1 MHAGDEGADAAMPGA
16 ARPDILAL
24 EAFDEVNRVSQD
36 SPEGLTPAQIRAV
49 CDAHCLVCQQT
60 IGGSE
65 QARILACRLQG
76 CELRGVDAWMA
87 EVAWLSALEQSPL
100 WGSAP
105 VPAQAVAGFNRHIH
119 QAACAT
125 FAIGLAPDGTLER
138 SYAATT
144 LRGLIHAALILVI
157 AYNAGDRGVLNVNE
171 KSVSALLGRVRTEH
185 SAARRMR
192 SEERQK
198 ADDARVAAL
207 YDQGINAAHIARE
220 MGWSN
225 DRARVNK
232 ALQRMKRKQK
242 GRKHTLL

>member
-1 MHAGDEGADAAMPGA
+1 MRRALLPVLAMHAGDEGADAAMPGA

-87 EVAWLSALEQSPL
+87 EVAWLSDIVQSPL

-105 VPAQAVAGFNRHIH
+105 VPAQAVSAFNLHIH

-144 LRGLIHAALILVI
+144 LRGLIHAALILLI
-157 AYNAGDRGVLNVNE
+157 AYNAGDRLNINVLSTDT
-171 KSVSALLGRVRTEH
+171 KG
-185 SAARRMR
+185 ARSIVGQQRNI
-192 SEERQK
+192 EGEQER
-198 ADDARVAAL
+198 A
-207 YDQGINAAHIARE
+207 YARE
-220 MGWSN
+220 LRRQGMSIN
-225 DRARVNK
+225 QIHKRMNVARSTV
-232 ALQRMKRKQK
+232 ARWTEGIVSPR
-242 GRKHTLL
+242 GHGD